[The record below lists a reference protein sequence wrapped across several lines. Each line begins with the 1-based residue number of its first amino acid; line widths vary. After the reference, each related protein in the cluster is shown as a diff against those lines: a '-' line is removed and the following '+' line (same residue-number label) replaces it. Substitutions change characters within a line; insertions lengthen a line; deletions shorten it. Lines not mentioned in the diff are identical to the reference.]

1 MVQRL
6 LSSRYLR
13 NVTRS
18 SLPLLALLLAVAV
31 VGFGIAPDGKGA
43 TIRLVVNFFI
53 TLAMVIGLQIFT
65 GNSGVPSYGHAAFVG
80 IGAYVT
86 AWVTIEPEL
95 KADLM
100 PGLPSWLMSAEW
112 GFAPTLLAATFLGAL
127 LAFLIGLVMMR
138 MKETAIAMSTMA
150 LLVIAHGVFNN
161 WDALTRGTEG
171 VFAIPVRTNVWIACA
186 AAAVAVV
193 VALAFKYS
201 PIGLRL
207 QASREDSLSAETTGV
222 DVVRTRMW
230 SWVLSAAVSAAAGSV
245 WAQYNLAFAPGQF
258 YWTLVLTLLSILV
271 IGGMATVSGAVIGA
285 GLYAVVYEVLRGVEE
300 EGSLFGIPVPS
311 ITGLTQMAVALATL
325 LVLIYRRDG
334 LLSWWELDGWLGKAR
349 ARLPGGRRGEGAPP
363 PAPPAAKEEG
373 A

>member
-1 MVQRL
+1 MVRRL
-6 LSSRYLR
+6 LSSRFTL
-13 NVTRS
+13 NVVRS
-18 SLPLLALLLAVAV
+18 SSLLIALLLVVAII
-31 VGFGIAPDGKGA
+31 GFVIAPDGKGA
-43 TIRLVVNFFI
+43 SIRLIVNFFI

-86 AWVTIEPEL
+86 AWVTIDPVL

-100 PGLPSWLMSAEW
+100 PGLPSWLMNAEW
-112 GFAPTLLAATFLGAL
+112 GFVPAL
-127 LAFLIGLVMMR
+127 LISTAVGAVVALLIGLLVLR
-138 MKETAIAMSTMA
+138 MKETAIAMSTLA
-150 LLVIAHGVFNN
+150 LLVIAHGIFNN
-161 WDALTRGTEG
+161 WDAATRGTEG
-171 VFAIPVRTNVWIACA
+171 LFALPARTNVWTAFA
-186 AAAVAVV
+186 LAAVCVV

-201 PIGLRL
+201 PIGLKL

-222 DVVRTRMW
+222 DVVRTRLA

-285 GLYAVVYEVLRGVEE
+285 GLYTIVYEILRGVED
-300 EGSLFGIPVPS
+300 EGDFFGIPVPA
-311 ITGLTQMAVALATL
+311 ITGLTQMVVAFATL
-325 LVLIYRRDG
+325 MVLIYRRDG
-334 LLSWWELDGWLGKAR
+334 ILSWWELDGWLNR
-349 ARLPGGRRGEGAPP
+349 AYGWLTQRRGRG
-363 PAPPAAKEEG
+363 PAPPDAPPLAKKGG